1 MISTAG
7 GVVICSACGHDSPAG
22 YHFCGMCGTPLPHR
36 PLETP
41 GAQSTM
47 SLARGPLEI
56 PRLEEER
63 SAPVDDPGS
72 QCSHAEDTANGA
84 PGEPEPGPDGAVSQ
98 EVTPGPDEAL
108 KPFLLET
115 PEQHIHPESGSL
127 PSGAPAPEDT
137 PELFAGTLEHAEQSS
152 RAKETATAGDLP
164 AMSSEVLAF
173 ADELAI
179 PAAEPPS
186 PVEAP
191 HFQWMDEVL
200 DEMEVEAAKSAS
212 AHDEPPS
219 SALLDEVALP
229 EFEPTPVAPSEGP
242 PRYLLM
248 SPAPPVPSPAR
259 IRLKEPRSGNWRIVV
274 AYAAAAVFAAVV
286 LLQWRSYRNQ
296 TDDGPIEIIER
307 RIQAWMPDNEED
319 ANSEQPGT
327 ATDSGASAS
336 TPSPQTEQPSQ
347 PPNQSPAE
355 KTQSP
360 KPGPVAASPPSVSNS
375 PKPTVPSPAAQSA
388 LSAAEKPKPL
398 PPAAQDKE
406 PEVVINGLG
415 PGRSRDG

>member
-1 MISTAG
+1 MPAHLRRPGLPKASPELTRRGRLFGAAG
-7 GVVICSACGHDSPAG
+7 LFRVLQGSGEKLWRIFRRHVAAAVAC
-22 YHFCGMCGTPLPHR
+22 
-36 PLETP
+36 
-41 GAQSTM
+41 
-47 SLARGPLEI
+47 
-56 PRLEEER
+56 
-63 SAPVDDPGS
+63 
-72 QCSHAEDTANGA
+72 
-84 PGEPEPGPDGAVSQ
+84 
-98 EVTPGPDEAL
+98 
-108 KPFLLET
+108 
-115 PEQHIHPESGSL
+115 
-127 PSGAPAPEDT
+127 GAPAPEDT

-152 RAKETATAGDLP
+152 RAKETATAGELP
-164 AMSSEVLAF
+164 VMSSEVLAF

-212 AHDEPPS
+212 AHDEPRS
-219 SALLDEVALP
+219 SALLDDVALP

-336 TPSPQTEQPSQ
+336 TPSPQTEQPPQ
-347 PPNQSPAE
+347 PQNQSPAE
-355 KTQSP
+355 KTQPP
-360 KPGPVAASPPSVSNS
+360 KPGPVAASPLQSQQPEADCSIVRRAVC
-375 PKPTVPSPAAQSA
+375 PICCGKAQATSA
-388 LSAAEKPKPL
+388 RRARPGAGGCHQP
-398 PPAAQDKE
+398 
-406 PEVVINGLG
+406 LG
-415 PGRSRDG
+415 PGHSRDG